1 MVEQKLNFYKGEK
14 MAKNQFV
21 CDCKTIH
28 EEDVQNVKDHM
39 LGRRQLA
46 KVHKFCDCIGNDTRL
61 KILWAL
67 KTSALCV
74 CDLANVL
81 SMTKSATSHQ
91 LKILKDA
98 SLITCEKKGKEVLY
112 SLADDHIKIIL
123 DMVAIHVME
132 SY

>member
-1 MVEQKLNFYKGEK
+1 

-21 CDCKTIH
+21 CDCKIIH
-28 EEDVQNVKDHM
+28 PEDVESVKDQM

-46 KVHKFCDCIGNDTRL
+46 KVNKFCDCISNDTRF

-67 KTSALCV
+67 KSNSLCV
-74 CDLANVL
+74 CDIANVL

-98 SLITCEKKGKEVLY
+98 NIIISEKKGKEVLY
-112 SLADDHIKIIL
+112 SIADDHIKIIL

>member
-1 MVEQKLNFYKGEK
+1 
-14 MAKNQFV
+14 MAKNQFI
-21 CDCKTIH
+21 CDCKIIH
-28 EEDVQNVKDHM
+28 PEDVENTKDHM
-39 LGRRQLA
+39 LGKRQLA
-46 KVHKFCDCIGNDTRL
+46 KIDKFCDCISNATRF

-67 KTSALCV
+67 KTNSLCV
-74 CDLANVL
+74 CDIANIL

-98 SLITCEKKGKEVLY
+98 NIITSEKKGKEVLY